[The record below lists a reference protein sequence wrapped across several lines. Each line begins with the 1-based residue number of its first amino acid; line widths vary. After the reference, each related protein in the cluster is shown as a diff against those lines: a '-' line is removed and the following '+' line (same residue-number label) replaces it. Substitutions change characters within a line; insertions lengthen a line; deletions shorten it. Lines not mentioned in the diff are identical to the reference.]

1 MVAFKGVWTQSF
13 WKAVSGEFVA
23 TLIFVFLGLGS
34 TVNWGTT
41 DNPQQIDI
49 VQISLCFGL
58 GIATMVHCFGHISGG
73 HINPAV
79 TIALLCTRNIT
90 LAKALFYI
98 TAQCLGALLAAGLLY
113 LLTPPSLIGNL
124 GVTMINERLSTGHGL
139 LIEII
144 ITFQLVFT
152 ICASCDPKNKD
163 KCSALAIG
171 ISVIIG
177 HLFAINYTGASM
189 NPARSLGPAVI
200 TWKWDN
206 HWIYWVGPIIGAIC
220 ASTAYDYIFC
230 PNIEL
235 KQHLKEALQKAKQKT
250 RGKYVEVDDIRS
262 HDGNEDLI
270 FKTGPI
276 HVIDIDQR
284 AGKKGKD
291 SESEILSTV

>member
-34 TVNWGTT
+34 TVNWGTA
-41 DNPQQIDI
+41 DNPQQIDL
-49 VQISLCFGL
+49 VQVSLCFGL

-79 TIALLCTRNIT
+79 SIALLCTRNIS
-90 LAKALFYI
+90 LAKAIFYT

-124 GVTMINERLSTGHGL
+124 GATMINERLSIGHGL

-152 ICASCDPKNKD
+152 ICSSCDPRNKD
-163 KCSALAIG
+163 KSSALAIG

-200 TWKWDN
+200 TWKWEN
-206 HWIYWVGPIIGAIC
+206 HWIYWIGPIIGAIC

-235 KQHLKEALQKAKQKT
+235 KQHLKEALQKAKQKAK
-250 RGKYVEVDDIRS
+250 GKYVEVDDIRS
-262 HDGNEDLI
+262 HDDNEDLI

-284 AGKKGKD
+284 EGKKGKD

>member
-124 GVTMINERLSTGHGL
+124 GVTMGRVRFCETRLSL
-139 LIEII
+139 KSSR
-144 ITFQLVFT
+144 V
-152 ICASCDPKNKD
+152 K
-163 KCSALAIG
+163 SADYGEKSG
-171 ISVIIG
+171 IDRNTKPN
-177 HLFAINYTGASM
+177 AKSM
-189 NPARSLGPAVI
+189 AWTEGQ
-200 TWKWDN
+200 
-206 HWIYWVGPIIGAIC
+206 
-220 ASTAYDYIFC
+220 
-230 PNIEL
+230 E
-235 KQHLKEALQKAKQKT
+235 
-250 RGKYVEVDDIRS
+250 
-262 HDGNEDLI
+262 
-270 FKTGPI
+270 TGPPKSPALTPRKFQPQPSCAEEWRKE
-276 HVIDIDQR
+276 VE
-284 AGKKGKD
+284 K
-291 SESEILSTV
+291 EILDPSCGIRHHPPSHSWIQA

>member
-13 WKAVSGEFVA
+13 WKAVSGELLA

-34 TVNWGTT
+34 AINWGTV
-41 DNPQQIDI
+41 DSSQQMDL

-58 GIATMVHCFGHISGG
+58 GITTMVHCFGHISGA

-98 TAQCLGALLAAGLLY
+98 IAQCLGAVLGAGLLY
-113 LLTPPSLIGNL
+113 LITPPSLIGNL
-124 GVTMINERLSTGHGL
+124 GVTMINEKLSIGHGL

-144 ITFQLVFT
+144 LTFQLVFT

-163 KCSALAIG
+163 KSSALAIG
-171 ISVIIG
+171 ISVVIG

-200 TWKWDN
+200 IWKWDN
-206 HWIYWVGPIIGAIC
+206 HWIYWIGPIIGAIC
-220 ASTAYDYIFC
+220 ASAAYNYIYC
-230 PNIEL
+230 PDIEL
-235 KQHLKEALQKAKQKT
+235 KQHLQETLQKAKQKT
-250 RGKYVEVDDIRS
+250 KGNYIEVDDNRS
-262 HDGNEDLI
+262 HNDNEDLI
-270 FKTGPI
+270 LKTGNI
-276 HVIDIDQR
+276 HVIDIDQLESR
-284 AGKKGKD
+284 KGKD
-291 SESEILSTV
+291 SASEILSTV